1 MEILQTVLPILV
13 DILLVV
19 FLVICIILGIKAIK
33 AMDKFNAL
41 VDDAQKKLDTL
52 NGFFSIITLFNTK
65 VSLIAEKTYS
75 LFDNLIDKLFKTKKK
90 KRKKVRDEEDELD
103 DILKEEEED

>member
-1 MEILQTVLPILV
+1 MEVLQTVLPILV

-33 AMDKFNAL
+33 VVDKFNAL
-41 VDDAQKKLDTL
+41 VEDAQNKLNTL

-90 KRKKVRDEEDELD
+90 RKKVREEEDELD

>member
-1 MEILQTVLPILV
+1 MEVLQTVLPILV

-33 AMDKFNAL
+33 VVDKFNAL
-41 VDDAQKKLDTL
+41 VEDAQNKLNTL

-90 KRKKVRDEEDELD
+90 RKKVRDEEDELD